1 MWRDTIAWLRPQLDA
16 LGDKVQVRGFL
27 QPTDIAQHLAA
38 ADLCVFPSLWDNFPS
53 ACLEAMSAARPI
65 VATRSG
71 GMEDMLG
78 DGEAGLLVPGGDA
91 RALADAICRL
101 IADPALRLQ
110 LATRARDRLAATY
123 TPAVLGLR
131 YEALYAEATERRTE
145 AMK

>member
-27 QPTDIAQHLAA
+27 SPVDLAQHLAA

-78 DGEAGLLVPGGDA
+78 NGEAGLLVPCGDA

-101 IADPALRLQ
+101 IADPLLRLQ
-110 LATRARDRLAATY
+110 LATRARERLTANY
-123 TPAVLGLR
+123 TPAVLGPR
-131 YEALYAEATERRTE
+131 YDALYAEVKERRR
-145 AMK
+145 